1 MNILVTG
8 GAGFIGSHT
17 LIELMTAGHSVV
29 VVDNLSNS
37 NPESLRRVESITGQ
51 AVPFY
56 KVDIRDRD
64 FATGKVCLGCLHCII
79 LTVVSILPV

>member
-1 MNILVTG
+1 ML
-8 GAGFIGSHT
+8 
-17 LIELMTAGHSVV
+17 

-37 NPESLRRVESITGQ
+37 NPESLRRVESIIGQ

-64 FATGKVCLGCLHCII
+64 FATGTSRPGRSVSGVC
-79 LTVVSILPV
+79 VA